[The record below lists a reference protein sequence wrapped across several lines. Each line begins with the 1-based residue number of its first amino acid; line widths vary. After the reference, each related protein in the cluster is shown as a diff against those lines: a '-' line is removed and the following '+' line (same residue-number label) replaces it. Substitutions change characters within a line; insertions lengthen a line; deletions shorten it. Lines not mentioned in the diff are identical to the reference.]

1 MSPDP
6 QTEELK
12 VQQVQ
17 RELAERRM
25 AETSSEVDEAAQHE
39 RRAAKAEYLRSK
51 LEARE
56 ESEREQ
62 EQGEG

>member
-17 RELAERRM
+17 RELTERRLV
-25 AETSSEVDEAAQHE
+25 ETSSEADEAAQHE

-56 ESEREQ
+56 QAEREQ
-62 EQGEG
+62 ER